1 MSSFLQKA
9 FGLIIGDPDVAEITH
24 IPRNRPLGRITE
36 RDLIRMESEIG
47 AEIFGALPRGHRREF
62 FCLDANTWIWYEE
75 WIDDKRKLQSSTI
88 RYEVSEN
95 GVLKV
100 QEGARYS
107 YLEGQEYQNF
117 ALSVQIYYERVMR
130 EIYHI
135 DPSSGE
141 PIA

>member
-1 MSSFLQKA
+1 
-9 FGLIIGDPDVAEITH
+9 
-24 IPRNRPLGRITE
+24 
-36 RDLIRMESEIG
+36 MESEIG
-47 AEIFGALPRGHRREF
+47 AQIFGALPQGHRREF

-75 WIDDKRKLQSSTI
+75 WVDDKRKLQSSTI
-88 RYEVSEN
+88 RYEVNEN

-130 EIYHI
+130 EIYHL
-135 DPSSGE
+135 DPSTGE